1 MNTQYV
7 VPNSSTTLSMIAN
20 KNGIPVQTLIGCNP
34 TLKGYSGN
42 SALPMGTVV
51 DLCTAPS
58 TGSYGAAT
66 ASFGATAA
74 SNTLAGQFS
83 TQIQTAIADMQKQT
97 TADLAA
103 AQKMTPA
110 SCQSMLSKIMTKL
123 GNIKTSSNET
133 LTVTVGPIDLI
144 NGVNDWHVVF
154 KSNSHRLLS
163 AIQSAIPEHGTL
175 NASAGTLSYPIDK
188 LYKFAVDAEFCISNY
203 GQFSAAY

>member
-7 VPNSSTTLSMIAN
+7 VPNPRTTLSMIA
-20 KNGIPVQTLIGCNP
+20 KQKGIPVHTLSSCNP
-34 TLKGYSGN
+34 NLAVYGN
-42 SALPMGTVV
+42 SALPVGTVV
-51 DLCTAPS
+51 NICP
-58 TGSYGAAT
+58 TGFYGAAT
-66 ASFGATAA
+66 SFGATAA
-74 SNTLAGQFS
+74 SNTLASQFA

-188 LYKFAVDAEFCISNY
+188 LYKFAVDAEFCIGNY